1 VSQPVALLARAL
13 WRLAPLLAF
22 TAASAGCGA
31 AIYQPSAGA
40 GFELDPAT
48 EIDDDD
54 VRKAFE
60 ARPQMPDQV
69 QIAYYAFDATRADA
83 FDGAL
88 KTLPGVRGTYRIPG
102 LLLTGQR
109 TFTEPRPWEPAAPVS
124 IKKLRLLA
132 ARAHCDLLV
141 VFDNGHRVDTSANG
155 LAAFDVLLLPALF
168 MPFLDLEVK
177 SAADAFVIDV
187 RNGYLYG
194 HVNAQQ
200 AGTDDYVTIYG
211 SDGADLVAAQW
222 PPLLAETT
230 QGIARVLDAERA
242 RAPKH

>member
-1 VSQPVALLARAL
+1 MFQSFARL
-13 WRLAPLLAF
+13 VRISSRLAPLALFMA
-22 TAASAGCGA
+22 TAAGCGA
-31 AIYQPSAGA
+31 AVYQPSKGA
-40 GFELDPAT
+40 AFELDPAT

-60 ARPQMPDQV
+60 ARPQMPESV
-69 QIAYYAFDATRADA
+69 QIAYYAFDGARADA
-83 FDGAL
+83 FDAAL
-88 KTLPGVRGTYRIPG
+88 KTLPGVRGTYRIPA

-109 TFTEPRPWEPAAPVS
+109 TFTAPRPWEPAAPIS

-168 MPFLDLEVK
+168 MPFLDLDVK

-194 HVNAQQ
+194 HVSAQQ
-200 AGTDDYVTIYG
+200 AGTDDYVTIYS
-211 SDGADLVAAQW
+211 SDGADLIAAQW
-222 PPLLAETT
+222 PKLLAETT
-230 QGIARVLDAERA
+230 QGIQQVLESERA
-242 RAPKH
+242 RAPKP